1 VSAEPVSAHPEPQTA
16 PSGPEVVYL
25 FNGMPVPVPGT
36 VSKNL
41 VKWLEDMLERARSGE
56 IVGMVAAYEYP
67 SVAGTIRPAG
77 YSVVGYVDS
86 YSIVGAIE
94 TAKYGMLQRMVSD

>member
-1 VSAEPVSAHPEPQTA
+1 MTAAEPS
-16 PSGPEVVYL
+16 EVVYL

-36 VSKNL
+36 VSENL
-41 VKWLEDMLERARSGE
+41 VRWLEDMLERAKSGE

-67 SVAGTIRPAG
+67 SASGTIRPAS

-86 YSIVGAIE
+86 YSIVGALE
-94 TAKYGMLQRMVSD
+94 CAKQEMVRRIISE